1 MALPFT
7 FGTQT
12 GTIPLNELDQN
23 FQYLETLVPALAV
36 AAGTVITASQPNITS
51 VGTLSS
57 LNCTGTVTAGTVTA
71 GIINGTLSVG
81 SQPNI
86 TEIGTL
92 ANLVVTNTLLAGTV
106 TATTVG
112 TPGGSLIGTITT
124 PVQPNITSVGT
135 LNGLAVAGPITGTL
149 ATAAQPNI
157 TAVGTLGTL
166 SVSGAISAASLS
178 TTGGISASS
187 VTAVI
192 GISGTILT
200 AAQPNITS
208 VGTLSSLAV
217 SGAITGTLATAA
229 QPNITSVGT
238 LSSLAVSGAI
248 TGTLAT
254 AAQPNVT
261 SLGTLTSLAVSGN
274 ITGGNLTGTN
284 VVSTTITGSLS
295 TSAQPNITAVGT
307 LSSLSVS
314 GTSTLAGTVTA
325 PTAAN
330 GTSSTQ
336 VATTAF
342 VANSLSNVLPSG
354 VIVMWSGSV
363 ASVPAGWFLCDGTNS
378 TPDLR
383 DRFVVGAGST
393 YNPAAT
399 GGSANAIVVS
409 HTHTA
414 TSAVTDPGHR
424 HSYTAPSGTDTG
436 GSFGSNVVDTTV
448 SALTANAFTGITV
461 ATTIAS
467 AGASGINANLPPYYA
482 LAYIMKA

>member
-1 MALPFT
+1 MALPYT

-12 GTIPLNELDQN
+12 GTIPLNELDEN
-23 FQYLETLVPALAV
+23 FAYLENLVPALAV
-36 AAGTVITASQPNITS
+36 AAGTVISASQPNITAL
-51 VGTLSS
+51 GTLSG
-57 LNCTGTVTAGTVTA
+57 LNCTGTITSGTVTA
-71 GIINGTLSVG
+71 DIINGTLSVG

-92 ANLVVTNTLLAGTV
+92 ANLTVTNTLLVGTV

-112 TPGGSLIGTITT
+112 SPGASL
-124 PVQPNITSVGT
+124 VGT
-135 LNGLAVAGPITGTL
+135 VATP
-149 ATAAQPNI
+149 
-157 TAVGTLGTL
+157 
-166 SVSGAISAASLS
+166 
-178 TTGGISASS
+178 
-187 VTAVI
+187 
-192 GISGTILT
+192 
-200 AAQPNITS
+200 AQPNITS
-208 VGTLSSLAV
+208 LGTLSVLAV

-238 LSSLAVSGAI
+238 LSSLAVSGAVTASTLSAGSISGTLTTAAQPNITSVGTLTALSVSGAI

-254 AAQPNVT
+254 AAQPNIT
-261 SLGTLTSLAVSGN
+261 S
-274 ITGGNLTGTN
+274 
-284 VVSTTITGSLS
+284 
-295 TSAQPNITAVGT
+295 VGT

-314 GTSTLAGTVTA
+314 GAITGTLATSAQPNVTSVGTLASLSVSGTSALSGEVTA

-330 GTSSTQ
+330 GAANTQ

-342 VANSLSNVLPSG
+342 VSNSLSNILPSG

-363 ASVPAGWFLCDGTNS
+363 ASIPAGWLLCNGSNG

-409 HTHTA
+409 HTHSA
-414 TSAVTDPGHR
+414 TSVVTDPGHA
-424 HSYTAPSGTDTG
+424 HSYNAPSGTDDGGFG
-436 GSFGSNVVDTTV
+436 GSVVDSIISATTG
-448 SALTANAFTGITV
+448 AAATGITV
-461 ATTIAS
+461 ATTIS
-467 AGASGINANLPPYYA
+467 SSGSSGTNANLPPYYA

>member
-7 FGTQT
+7 FSTQT

-23 FQYLETLVPALAV
+23 FLYLENLVPALAV

-51 VGTLSS
+51 VGTLTG
-57 LNCTGTVTAGTVTA
+57 LNCSGTVTAGTVTA
-71 GIINGTLSVG
+71 SILNGTLSVG

-92 ANLVVTNTLLAGTV
+92 ANLVVSNTVLAGTV

-112 TPGGSLIGTITT
+112 APGGNLIGTVVT
-124 PVQPNITSVGT
+124 P
-135 LNGLAVAGPITGTL
+135 
-149 ATAAQPNI
+149 
-157 TAVGTLGTL
+157 
-166 SVSGAISAASLS
+166 
-178 TTGGISASS
+178 
-187 VTAVI
+187 
-192 GISGTILT
+192 
-200 AAQPNITS
+200 AQPNITS
-208 VGTLSSLAV
+208 VGTLSALAV
-217 SGAITGTLATAA
+217 SGSISGATISGTTITGTLTTAA
-229 QPNITSVGT
+229 QPNLTSVGTLTSLSVAGNISGSNLSANTIIGTVSTALQPNITSVGT
-238 LSSLAVSGAI
+238 L
-248 TGTLAT
+248 
-254 AAQPNVT
+254 T
-261 SLGTLTSLAVSGN
+261 SLGVSG
-274 ITGGNLTGTN
+274 
-284 VVSTTITGSLS
+284 VV
-295 TSAQPNITAVGT
+295 TAG
-307 LSSLSVS
+307 SLSVS
-314 GTSTLAGTVTA
+314 GTSTLSGTVTA

-330 GTSSTQ
+330 GTSNTQ

-342 VANSLSNVLPSG
+342 VQNSLVTVIPSG

-363 ASVPAGWFLCDGTNS
+363 ASIPAGWFLCNGSNG

-414 TSAVTDPGHR
+414 TSSVTDPGHR

-448 SALTANAFTGITV
+448 SALTANAFTGIAVT
-461 ATTIAS
+461 TTIAS
-467 AGASGINANLPPYYA
+467 AGASGTNANLPPYYA